1 MSNPD
6 RLLVPGLRTKEQPL
20 ALDPATEVPWD
31 EEKQGPLFHAF
42 RVEPERRRR
51 WPFVVGALLL
61 AAPLI
66 GWALTQR
73 TEGATDIITR
83 HGFKTV
89 RPGMT
94 EQQVHA
100 LLGRPLA
107 SDLRQG
113 EGCHRYGMPTMETP
127 SFVLYSVCFED
138 GKLRDVTQRRYSAWD
153 MTKPG
158 EVRPPPEPLDRRRG
172 AETL

>member
-42 RVEPERRRR
+42 RVEPQRRRL
-51 WPFVVGALLL
+51 WPLVLGALVLL
-61 AAPLI
+61 API
-66 GWALTQR
+66 GWLLTQR

-89 RPGMT
+89 RTGMSV
-94 EQQVHA
+94 EQVHA

-107 SDLRQG
+107 SDVARG

-127 SFVLYSVCFED
+127 SFVLCSVCFED

-158 EVRPPPEPLDRRRG
+158 EVLPPPEPLDRRRKTG
-172 AETL
+172 TL

>member
-31 EEKQGPLFHAF
+31 EEKRGPLFHAF
-42 RVEPERRRR
+42 RVEPERRKR
-51 WPFVVGALLL
+51 WPFVVLGALLL
-61 AAPLI
+61 AVPA
-66 GWALTQR
+66 GWALTQHP
-73 TEGATDIITR
+73 EGATDIITR

-89 RPGMT
+89 RQGMS
-94 EQQVHA
+94 EEQVHS

-107 SDLRQG
+107 SDLARG
-113 EGCHRYGMPTMETP
+113 EGCHRYGMPTMDTP
-127 SFVLYSVCFED
+127 SFILYSVCFED
-138 GKLRDVTQRRYSAWD
+138 GKLREVTQRRYSAWD

-158 EVRPPPEPLDRRRG
+158 EVLPPPEPLDRRRRSG
-172 AETL
+172 TL